1 MENRLYEINLYMFL
15 FKFMLMNNDSRIT
28 NILIQIER
36 LDQSSKQILFEKL
49 GLLISDPQNKKMNI
63 KLSSISGLG
72 ASIWSN
78 VDIDNY
84 ISGERQW

>member
-1 MENRLYEINLYMFL
+1 
-15 FKFMLMNNDSRIT
+15 MLMNNDSRIT

>member
-49 GLLISDPQNKKMNI
+49 GLLISYPQNKKTNI

-72 ASIWSN
+72 ASIWNN

-84 ISGERQW
+84 IDGERQW